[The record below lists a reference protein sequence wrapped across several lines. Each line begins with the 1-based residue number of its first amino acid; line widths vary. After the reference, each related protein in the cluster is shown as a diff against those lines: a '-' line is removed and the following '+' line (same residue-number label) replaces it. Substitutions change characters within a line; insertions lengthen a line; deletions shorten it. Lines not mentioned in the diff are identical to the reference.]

1 MLDSNEKIIKHKI
14 GLLNLAQELGLT
26 TYQFLHAR
34 YVFRLPLWKRGIEG
48 DLKGLD
54 TARRL

>member
-1 MLDSNEKIIKHKI
+1 MIAEDNAED
-14 GLLNLAQELGLT
+14 NMFEDNMLT

-48 DLKGLD
+48 DLKGLN